1 MRPVGQVC
9 RGGSPEFRLNA
20 PLPDVRPLQEPTGA
34 PCCPLCL
41 LQPACPAAG
50 PAAAAK
56 PLAPGAAGRGGAG
69 ARSRGLTSPPGLLG
83 VGTAAVRLTCSG
95 GGEQGVQ
102 LCPCARAWLGARTAV
117 SSPATANAAGPWV
130 HSSQG
135 H

>member
-1 MRPVGQVC
+1 MGQVC
-9 RGGSPEFRLNA
+9 RGRSPEFCLNTL
-20 PLPDVRPLQEPTGA
+20 LPDVRPLQEPTGA

-95 GGEQGVQ
+95 GGAAKLGCSSAHAHGLGGGPGLQ
-102 LCPCARAWLGARTAV
+102 LALWPL
-117 SSPATANAAGPWV
+117 
-130 HSSQG
+130 
-135 H
+135 